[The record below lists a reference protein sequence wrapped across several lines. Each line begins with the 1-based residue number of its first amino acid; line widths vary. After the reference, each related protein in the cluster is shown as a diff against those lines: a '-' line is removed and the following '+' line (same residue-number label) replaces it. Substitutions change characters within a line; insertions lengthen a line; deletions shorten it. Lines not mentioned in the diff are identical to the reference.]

1 MNTVLLRDKFMPSNV
16 FAKPMWVSIKEALI
30 SIHLLH
36 QLRQK
41 HVKNQSS
48 SLKFLVEDNIS
59 LIGLDVLV

>member
-1 MNTVLLRDKFMPSNV
+1 
-16 FAKPMWVSIKEALI
+16 MWVSIKEALI